1 MALVA
6 QVADEGDALLQVH
19 LQGQQAR
26 VPLMSPQHRSMH
38 PLHLPAHHPHSRY
51 VADAGLT
58 ALLVCESTC
67 LQRLIAQGM
76 NPLIL
81 YTFLHSSKVMRL
93 QLVLHAVAC
102 NLYLLL

>member
-26 VPLMSPQHRSMH
+26 VPLMSPQHRCMH
-38 PLHLPAHHPHSRY
+38 PLHLPAPHPHSRY
-51 VADAGLT
+51 VAGTGLT

-76 NPLIL
+76 DPPTL
-81 YTFLHSSKVMRL
+81 YTFLHSSKVMHL
-93 QLVLHAVAC
+93 QLVLRAVEC
-102 NLYLLL
+102 DLCLLL